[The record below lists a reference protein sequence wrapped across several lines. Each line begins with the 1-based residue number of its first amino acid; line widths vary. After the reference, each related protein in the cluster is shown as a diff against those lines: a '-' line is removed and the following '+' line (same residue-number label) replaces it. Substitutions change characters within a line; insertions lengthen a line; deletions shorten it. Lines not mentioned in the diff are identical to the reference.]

1 MGQTAD
7 TRVRKLRFLGLL
19 IHKIL
24 LVIMNVFPPT
34 DRDSYRTK
42 RVHGSGVSLAK
53 AFKAIFNTSVI
64 APIING
70 FKELLKQTAFEE
82 LTQRNII
89 EAFSAA
95 LSKIPPPILIAVWN
109 SLSFRK

>member
-1 MGQTAD
+1 
-7 TRVRKLRFLGLL
+7 
-19 IHKIL
+19 
-24 LVIMNVFPPT
+24 MNVFPPT

-109 SLSFRK
+109 SLSFQEIKPSWCDSAPL